1 MTAKSG
7 AGRKLVF
14 HVGMPKCGSTYLQ
27 RLIFPNL
34 PGLHYIKHGGQ
45 MGVGTVAER
54 LQRLDG
60 FLAETADEI
69 VLFSAES
76 LCGHPTNKAS
86 YGDFLELLPH
96 IPAAHDVSV
105 VVVVRR
111 QDSFIDSMYRHH
123 IRKGGRLDFDEFFA
137 LGRGGQTVA
146 GKVRD
151 GTLHHSYCDYSRFLD
166 YPRRRPG
173 VSLTFIPFE
182 LMQSDLKAFVRSV
195 ADAVGAAGGYDIPDV
210 FVNRGPS
217 GPEFSVQRKL
227 NRVVVKTGAGA
238 ALQRK
243 VLVGALR
250 AAQGL
255 AKIHYAP
262 IDVLSDEH
270 RQKILDH
277 YRETNRTVAEASPA
291 GRELSALGYC

>member
-1 MTAKSG
+1 
-7 AGRKLVF
+7 
-14 HVGMPKCGSTYLQ
+14 MPKCGSTYLQ
-27 RLIFPNL
+27 RLIFPKL
-34 PGLHYIKHGGQ
+34 PGLHYVKHGGQ
-45 MGVGTVAER
+45 LGSGTVAER
-54 LQRLDG
+54 LQQLDG
-60 FLAETADEI
+60 FLAQTTDET

-76 LCGHPTNKAS
+76 LCGHPTNRAS

-96 IPAAHDVSV
+96 IPAVHDVSV

-123 IRKGGRLDFDEFFA
+123 IRKGGRLDFEEFFA
-137 LGRGGQTVA
+137 LGHDEQIVA
-146 GKVRD
+146 GKVSD
-151 GTLHHSYCDYSRFLD
+151 GTLHQSYCDYSRFLD

-173 VSLTFIPFE
+173 LTLTFIPFE

-195 ADAVGAAGGYDIPDV
+195 ADAVGAEGGYDIPDV

-217 GPEFSVQRKL
+217 GPEFSMQRQL
-227 NRVVVKTGAGA
+227 NRVVAKSGAGA
-238 ALQRK
+238 AIRRK

-250 AAQGL
+250 AAERL

-262 IDVLSDEH
+262 IDVLSDDD

-277 YRETNRTVAEASPA
+277 YRGTNRAVADASPV
-291 GRELSALGYC
+291 GRVLSALGYC

>member
-1 MTAKSG
+1 
-7 AGRKLVF
+7 VF

-27 RLIFPNL
+27 RMIFPKL
-34 PGLHYIKHGGQ
+34 PGLHYVKHGGQ
-45 MGVGTVAER
+45 VGVGTVAER
-54 LQRLDG
+54 LQRLDS
-60 FLAETADEI
+60 FLAETTAET

-96 IPAAHDVSV
+96 IPAIHDVSV

-111 QDSFIDSMYRHH
+111 QDSFVDSMYRHH

-137 LGRGGQTVA
+137 LGRDDQTVA
-146 GKVRD
+146 GKVSD
-151 GTLHHSYCDYSRFLD
+151 GTLHRSYCDYSRFLD

-173 VSLTFIPFE
+173 LSLTFIPFE
-182 LMQSDLKAFVRSV
+182 LMQSDLKTFVRNV
-195 ADAVGAAGGYDIPDV
+195 ADAVGAEGGYDIPDV

-217 GPEFSVQRKL
+217 GPEFSVQKQL
-227 NRVVVKTGAGA
+227 NRVVAKTGTGA
-238 ALQRK
+238 MLQRK
-243 VLVGALR
+243 VLIGALR

-255 AKIHYAP
+255 AKVHYTP
-262 IDVLSDEH
+262 IDVLSDDD
-270 RQKILDH
+270 RQNILDH
-277 YRETNRTVAEASPA
+277 YRGTNRTVADALPA